1 METQIKKII
10 EEFISKTGFNFD
22 SVLSEV
28 DMDSGLLSFTIKTS
42 DSNFLIGKNGEVL
55 QSISFLIKRMVE
67 NQFKENTPRISIDI
81 NDYQKAKVEKIKT
94 IAHMMSERARF
105 FKSKV
110 ELEPMSSFER
120 LIVHEY
126 VSKQG
131 DLKSESEGFGPN
143 RRVTI
148 SYIKE

>member
-42 DSNFLIGKNGEVL
+42 DSNFLIGKNGEAL

-67 NQFKENTPRISIDI
+67 NQFKENVPRISIDI